1 ATCDARRRPAS
12 NRAAASVAPLVLLV
26 RARSPD
32 LVAAALR
39 PEIRLAFYR
48 DQEVDRLQHAAHGR
62 IVRQLARL
70 VHLAETQGLDRGL
83 DRRICANRAFPQR
96 GRERLALGFFSR
108 LRGLGRRHYLVS
120 PLALSAAPF

>member
-1 ATCDARRRPAS
+1 AWGGAATAASARPRSQGGSLRCERSGLSGRVPTSCLVPTRCRGRCDATCDARRRPAS

-62 IVRQLARL
+62 IVRQLACL
-70 VHLAETQGLDRGL
+70 VHLAEPQG
-83 DRRICANRAFPQR
+83 
-96 GRERLALGFFSR
+96 
-108 LRGLGRRHYLVS
+108 
-120 PLALSAAPF
+120 